1 MVLAS
6 LVAGRIMRQTVRC
19 QSRQK
24 YSVNWRPFFIL
35 QRTVVGFK
43 CSIRMWL
50 CGCACTCVLAW
61 VRWERRGKGRKRSF
75 PGGKA
80 CGKDVCGFSLPAVC
94 GPNLNLVDFA
104 WNTKVKHL
112 RKLNCFRSWD
122 LSFEYGI
129 SLCVLL
135 LVVGKIIFYTP
146 IPHTH
151 THRATYAWKINGFT
165 PLYCMLA
172 VENIFRTR
180 VFKNVGKLFSL
191 NFPLSPAPLSFL
203 ILTLTLG
210 SPVKS

>member
-1 MVLAS
+1 MQHQDVI
-6 LVAGRIMRQTVRC
+6 V
-19 QSRQK
+19 
-24 YSVNWRPFFIL
+24 
-35 QRTVVGFK
+35 
-43 CSIRMWL
+43 
-50 CGCACTCVLAW
+50 CGCVCTCVLVW
-61 VRWERRGKGRKRSF
+61 VRWERRGKGRKRSL
-75 PGGKA
+75 PGSKA
-80 CGKDVCGFSLPAVC
+80 CGNDVWDFSLPEVC

-151 THRATYAWKINGFT
+151 TATYAWKINGFT
-165 PLYCMLA
+165 PLYCMLT

-180 VFKNVGKLFSL
+180 VFKKCWETFLLKFSS
-191 NFPLSPAPLSFL
+191 FPHPPLISNSH
-203 ILTLTLG
+203 TDSG
-210 SPVKS
+210 